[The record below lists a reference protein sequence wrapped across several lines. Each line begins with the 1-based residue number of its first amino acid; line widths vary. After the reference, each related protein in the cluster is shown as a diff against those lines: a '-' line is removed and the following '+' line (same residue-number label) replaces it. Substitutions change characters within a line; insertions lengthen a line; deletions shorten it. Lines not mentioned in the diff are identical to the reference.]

1 MRSST
6 SDSKRRALV
15 YAKALVGMCA
25 VLLLGLE
32 TLAVHLARH
41 HSATYIRV
49 SRELS
54 EAAKVRPARPGEPV
68 SVLMVGNSLLLA
80 GVDLQHLRE
89 KASESMRVYPV
100 FLEATGYY
108 DWLYGLCRL
117 FRQGSRPQ
125 VVVVGLPVNSF
136 LADGVR
142 QDYAPKMLLDARDI
156 LRVASDSHLD
166 RTATSNLLLAHASTF
181 WDTRGVLRT
190 HILSGMVPQ
199 FEVLLSFVQPKWAIP
214 QGPEFEVLAISRF
227 RALDK
232 LCGLYG
238 AKLVMVVPPTPS
250 SESAVRRITIA
261 SQRAGVDTLVPVN
274 PTALSARYY
283 QSDELHLNSEGAA
296 LFTTALAELLPQTI
310 AEERQAARP

>member
-1 MRSST
+1 
-6 SDSKRRALV
+6 
-15 YAKALVGMCA
+15 MCA

-32 TLAVHLARH
+32 TLAGYLARH
-41 HSATYIRV
+41 HSATYVRV
-49 SRELS
+49 SQELS
-54 EAAKVRPARPGEPV
+54 EAARVRPTGPGEPV

-80 GVDLQHLRE
+80 GVDLEQLRE
-89 KASESMRVYPV
+89 MTSDRMRVYPV

-108 DWLYGLCRL
+108 DWLYGLQRL
-117 FRQGSRPQ
+117 FRQGSRPR

-142 QDYAPKMLLDARDI
+142 PDYSPKMLLDARDI
-156 LRVASDSHLD
+156 LHAASDSHLD

-190 HILSGMVPQ
+190 HILSGMVPH
-199 FEVLLSFVQPKWAIP
+199 FEVLRSFVQPKWALP

-227 RALDK
+227 RALEE

-261 SQRAGVDTLVPVN
+261 SERAGVDTLVPVN
-274 PTALSARYY
+274 PTALSAKYY
-283 QSDELHLNSEGAA
+283 QADELHLNSEGAA

-310 AEERQAARP
+310 AAERQAARP